1 MKEHFT
7 NVEQYHLDSTSIDRI
22 SRQIEVFLTDAGA
35 EHREVVRNQ
44 LAVECCLENWG
55 ELLGSE
61 NKCILKTGSRFGHKY
76 LTVESPGLMK
86 DPTNINTE
94 SLDKVRKIQMLID
107 NTGLLSQ
114 IGFIPEYYYINGFN
128 TLKIWAPVPKAR
140 KSRLKAALLVLLCL
154 AVILVK
160 KEWPSAAQVLF
171 DYAVNPVY
179 SIFVRMLSTICGP
192 LVLFSIV
199 TSICGMGD
207 KASFGLTG
215 STVIL
220 RFMKL
225 SFVLVAITGIA
236 LSFFFPIEWIESSET
251 GSGIQSII
259 QMLVEIVP
267 SDVVSPFASGN
278 ALQIVFIGVFLG
290 FTVMYLS
297 NSVSELS
304 NVILQMQRVVIQ
316 IMHFLGVLMPYF
328 MVVAI
333 IKLFLSNSFT
343 QIAAILKPVL
353 LIWGGYLLM
362 IVLETIITGI
372 STKTPALK
380 ILKSTFGAS
389 LIALSTSSSTAAME
403 KMNENCT
410 KKLGVNENVADF
422 AIPIGQVIF
431 KPAASISFFV
441 CALFAAESAGLAI
454 TPVFLLMDFVIS
466 WILGTSMAPVS
477 GAMISCMSVLFLQ
490 LGIPQDFITLGIS
503 ISILIDNF
511 GTMTSVQVL
520 QEEVFAS
527 DSAVKKSKKQ

>member
-7 NVEQYHLDSTSIDRI
+7 NIEQYHLDTTSIDKI
-22 SRQIEVFLTDAGA
+22 SRQVEAFLTDAGA
-35 EHREVVRNQ
+35 EHREVARNQ

-55 ELLGSE
+55 ELLGNE

-76 LTVESPGLMK
+76 LTIESPGLMK
-86 DPTNINTE
+86 DPTSIDLE
-94 SLDKVRKIQMLID
+94 SLDKNQKIQMLID
-107 NTGLLSQ
+107 NTGLLAQ
-114 IGFIPEYYYINGFN
+114 IGFIPEYYYINGNN
-128 TLKIWAPVPKAR
+128 TLKIWAPAKKTR
-140 KSRLKAALLVLLCL
+140 KSWLKAALLVLLCL
-154 AVILVK
+154 SVVLVK

-171 DYAVNPVY
+171 DYAVNPAY

-192 LVLFSIV
+192 LVFFSII

-215 STVIL
+215 STVIV
-220 RFMKL
+220 RFMII
-225 SFVLVAITGIA
+225 SFVLVALTGIA
-236 LSFFFPIEWIESSET
+236 VSFFFPIEWIGGTET
-251 GSGIQSII
+251 GSGVQSLI

-267 SDVVSPFASGN
+267 SDIVSPFASGN

-333 IKLFLSNSFT
+333 MKLFLSNSFM

-353 LIWGGYLLM
+353 LIWGGYFLM
-362 IVLETIITGI
+362 IIAQTIISGI
-372 STKTPALK
+372 SSRTPMLK

-389 LIALSTSSSTAAME
+389 LIALSTASSTAAMD

-441 CALFAAESAGLAI
+441 CALFAAESAGIAI
-454 TPVFLLMDFVIS
+454 TPVFVLMDFVIS

-503 ISILIDNF
+503 ISILIDNI
-511 GTMTSVQVL
+511 GTMTSVQLL
-520 QEEVFAS
+520 QEEVLAS
-527 DSAVKKSKKQ
+527 NATISKKQKQ